1 MASNPDGIAD
11 VSLLPI
17 RNSSAANFCTIMANC
32 AGNRNCGVICPVAR
46 DEMIEKK
53 LFL

>member
-1 MASNPDGIAD
+1 MASNPDGIAG
-11 VSLLPI
+11 VNLLPFQI
-17 RNSSAANFCTIMANC
+17 SSAANSCTSVASCVGMRIGGAM
-32 AGNRNCGVICPVAR
+32 CPVAR